1 VPQEPRLA
9 LLEDCGSP
17 SRRHG
22 TRSSGAS
29 GRGAQVFQGGVFVVD
44 FGGLLSLI
52 LSGRVGNL
60 VMAAGFDLGCGT
72 GVFARTQTRLW
83 REQRE

>member
-1 VPQEPRLA
+1 
-9 LLEDCGSP
+9 
-17 SRRHG
+17 
-22 TRSSGAS
+22 
-29 GRGAQVFQGGVFVVD
+29 VFQGGVFVVD